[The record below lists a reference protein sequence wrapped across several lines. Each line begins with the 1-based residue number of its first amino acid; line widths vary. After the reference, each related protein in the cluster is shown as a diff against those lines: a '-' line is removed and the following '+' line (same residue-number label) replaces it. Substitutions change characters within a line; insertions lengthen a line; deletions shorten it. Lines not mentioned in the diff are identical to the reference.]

1 MKNFEQRLESIE
13 KRLDKL
19 EGKKTD
25 VKFTKIGKLEW
36 SEDLGEMNWFDTK
49 RVCKE
54 AGGRLPTRAELID
67 LFDSHYKECQEL
79 IKGLPSYYFWSAT
92 EKDATNAWTVTLV
105 NGNTLNAVKSANAAS
120 VRCVR

>member
-36 SEDLGEMNWFDTK
+36 SEDLGEMNWFDAK

-54 AGGRLPTRAELID
+54 AGGRLPTRAELVD
-67 LFDSHYKECQEL
+67 LFDNHYKECQEL
-79 IKGLPSYYFWSAT
+79 IKGLSSYYFWSAT
-92 EKDATNAWTVTLV
+92 ENSLTNAWYVLLTSGT
-105 NGNTLNAVKSANAAS
+105 TYSSTKSAVAAY
-120 VRCVR
+120 VRAVR